1 MGENTM
7 SEPEDGVKGYEPMSI
22 YERIKAD
29 IVQPYYV
36 DNFPNDGQRFVAWY
50 LRNIYG
56 LNTVQAKDCIT
67 DGPGDKQ
74 IDAVFV
80 DDQAQ
85 IVYIIQGKFYSGA
98 TIDAQPLREVLS
110 SWMLIKDLAKLQE
123 SANDKLQAKISEIST
138 AIEDDYHI
146 CFELLTT
153 SSLTESAQGDLLAYN
168 RQLAEDEKLSAS
180 IVLVDS
186 DILQSRLDEAL
197 NHARPYINFEF
208 RVESDKVLQMTI
220 DGTKAAI
227 VALSL
232 HECLRIPGIKD
243 GALFR
248 KNVRQSLGSNKV
260 NRGIAKTIK
269 TDPGEFFFLHNGIT
283 AICSKMTYA
292 EGILH
297 VKELNVVN
305 GCQSLSTILNCSESV
320 KKADNAYIM
329 FRFYEISDADRA
341 DRISTSTNSQTA
353 VKARDLRSNDKFVLA
368 LKKAYEQMY
377 PDGCFVTKRGEEPD
391 IAKYNSAHIVYL
403 TNLGKELIAWHSQ
416 RPTMSYSE
424 NRVFDVYF
432 DQLFHREYK
441 PEDVQ
446 ALAELHKA
454 ILPYWEPDSL
464 KSLDETLITIKA
476 YGPYHHLFAIS
487 MVFCELNKMNE
498 GVPSPSLALQK
509 LKNSGLLD
517 QVVGLAGQCVSSALR
532 LAVEEAASD
541 NKPLNTQNWS
551 KNKNSLKEI
560 RAQVRAALTP
570 NIMWPGSVDQIKK
583 YATALHLPNEAFE
596 ARWTAD

>member
-1 MGENTM
+1 M
-7 SEPEDGVKGYEPMSI
+7 PVQPISI
-22 YERIKAD
+22 YERIRSD
-29 IVQPYYV
+29 ISQPYYV
-36 DNFPNDGQRFVAWY
+36 EQFPNDGQRFVAWY

-74 IDAVFV
+74 IDAVYV

-85 IVYIIQGKFYSGA
+85 TAYIIQGKFYSGPSV
-98 TIDAQPLREVLS
+98 DAAPLREVLS
-110 SWMLIKDLAKLQE
+110 SWMLIKDLPKLQE
-123 SANDKLQAKISEIST
+123 SANDKLQSKITELAT
-138 AIEDDYHI
+138 AIEEDYHI

-153 SSLTESAQGDLLAYN
+153 SSLTPSAQDDLAAYN
-168 RQLAEDEKLSAS
+168 KQLTEDDKLSAA

-186 DILQSRLDEAL
+186 DLLQARLEEAL
-197 NHARPYINFEF
+197 DHARPYINHEF
-208 RVESDKVLQMTI
+208 RVESDKVIQMQI
-220 DGTKAAI
+220 GETKVAI
-227 VALSL
+227 VALPL
-232 HECLRIPGIKD
+232 RECLRIPGIKD
-243 GALFR
+243 GSLFR

-260 NRGIAKTIK
+260 NRGIARTIK
-269 TDPGEFFFLHNGIT
+269 NEPGEFFFLHNGIT
-283 AICSKMTYA
+283 AICSAMEYMD
-292 EGILH
+292 GILR

-305 GCQSLSTILNCSESV
+305 GCQSLSTILNCSESA
-320 KKADNAYIM
+320 KKADDAYIM
-329 FRFYEISDADRA
+329 FRFYEISDTDRA
-341 DRISTSTNSQTA
+341 DSISTSTNSQTA

-368 LKKAYEQMY
+368 LKKAYEQRY
-377 PDGCFVTKRGEEPD
+377 PDGYFVTKRGEEPNT
-391 IAKYNSAHIVYL
+391 AKYNSAHIVYL

-432 DQLFHREYK
+432 DQLFHRDYK

-464 KSLDETLITIKA
+464 KSLDENLITIKA

-487 MVFCELNKMNE
+487 MVFCELNKMSE

-509 LKNSGLLD
+509 LKDSGLLD

-532 LAVEEAASD
+532 LAVEDAAAV

-570 NIMWPGSVDQIKK
+570 NIMWPGSVEQIKK
-583 YATALHLPNEAFE
+583 YAEALHLPNDAFE
-596 ARWTAD
+596 MRWTAD

>member
-1 MGENTM
+1 MG
-7 SEPEDGVKGYEPMSI
+7 I
-22 YERIKAD
+22 YEKIKVD
-29 IVQPYYV
+29 IAQPYYV
-36 DNFPNDGQRFVAWY
+36 DNFPNEGQRFVAWY

-74 IDAVFV
+74 IDAVYV

-85 IVYIIQGKFYSGA
+85 TAYIIQGKFYSGP
-98 TIDAQPLREVLS
+98 TVDAAPLREVLS
-110 SWMLIKDLAKLQE
+110 SWMLIKDLPKLQE
-123 SANDKLQAKISEIST
+123 SANDKLQSKITELAT
-138 AIEDDYHI
+138 AIDEDYHI

-153 SSLTESAQGDLLAYN
+153 SSLTASAQDDLVAYN

-180 IVLVDS
+180 IILVDA
-186 DILQSRLDEAL
+186 DLLQSRLDEAL
-197 NHARPYINFEF
+197 DHARPYINYEF
-208 RVESDKVLQMTI
+208 PVEGDKILQMQLG
-220 DGTKAAI
+220 DTKVAI
-227 VALSL
+227 VALPL
-232 HECLRIPGIKD
+232 RECLRIPGIKD
-243 GALFR
+243 GTLFR

-260 NRGIAKTIK
+260 NRGIARTIK

-283 AICSKMTYA
+283 AICSEMIYID
-292 EGILH
+292 GILC

-305 GCQSLSTILNCSESV
+305 GCQSLSTILNCSESA
-320 KKADNAYIM
+320 KKANDAYIM
-329 FRFYEISDADRA
+329 FRFYEISDTERA
-341 DRISTSTNSQTA
+341 DSISTSTNSQTA

-368 LKKAYEQMY
+368 LKKAYEQRY
-377 PDGCFVTKRGEEPD
+377 PDGYFVTKRGEEPNT
-391 IAKYNSAHIVYL
+391 AKYNTAHIVYL
-403 TNLGKELIAWHSQ
+403 TDLGKELIAWHSQ

-432 DQLFHREYK
+432 DQLFHREYG

-464 KSLDETLITIKA
+464 KSLDENLITIKA
-476 YGPYHHLFAIS
+476 YGPYHHLFAVS
-487 MVFCELNKMNE
+487 MVFCELNKMSE
-498 GVPSPSLALQK
+498 GVPSPSIALQK
-509 LKNSGLLD
+509 LKDSGLLE
-517 QVVGLAGQCVSSALR
+517 QVVSLAGQCVSTALR
-532 LAVEEAASD
+532 LAVEEAASV

-570 NIMWPGSVDQIKK
+570 NIMWPGSVEQIKK
-583 YATALHLPNEAFE
+583 YAEALHLPNEAFE
-596 ARWTAD
+596 TRWTAD

>member
-1 MGENTM
+1 MG
-7 SEPEDGVKGYEPMSI
+7 I
-22 YERIKAD
+22 YEKIKVD
-29 IVQPYYV
+29 IAQPYYV
-36 DNFPNDGQRFVAWY
+36 DNFPNEGQRFVAWY

-74 IDAVFV
+74 IDAVYV

-85 IVYIIQGKFYSGA
+85 TAYIIQGKFYSGP
-98 TIDAQPLREVLS
+98 TVDAAPLREVLS
-110 SWMLIKDLAKLQE
+110 SWMLIKDLPKLQE
-123 SANDKLQAKISEIST
+123 SANDKLQSKITELAT
-138 AIEDDYHI
+138 AIDEDYHI

-153 SSLTESAQGDLLAYN
+153 SSLTASAQDDLVAYN

-180 IVLVDS
+180 IILVDA
-186 DILQSRLDEAL
+186 DLLQSRLDEAL
-197 NHARPYINFEF
+197 DHARPYINYEF
-208 RVESDKVLQMTI
+208 PVEGDKILQMQLG
-220 DGTKAAI
+220 DTKVAI
-227 VALSL
+227 VALPL
-232 HECLRIPGIKD
+232 RECLRIPGIKE
-243 GALFR
+243 GTLFR

-260 NRGIAKTIK
+260 NRGIARTIK

-283 AICSKMTYA
+283 AICSEMIYID
-292 EGILH
+292 GILC

-305 GCQSLSTILNCSESV
+305 GCQSLSTILNCSESA
-320 KKADNAYIM
+320 KKANDAYIM
-329 FRFYEISDADRA
+329 FRFYEISDTERA
-341 DRISTSTNSQTA
+341 DSISTSTNSQTA

-368 LKKAYEQMY
+368 LKKAYEQRY
-377 PDGCFVTKRGEEPD
+377 PDGYFVTKRGEEPNT
-391 IAKYNSAHIVYL
+391 AKYNTAHIVYL
-403 TNLGKELIAWHSQ
+403 TDLGKELIAWHSQ

-432 DQLFHREYK
+432 DQLFHREYR

-464 KSLDETLITIKA
+464 KRLDENLITIKA
-476 YGPYHHLFAIS
+476 YGPYHHLFAVS
-487 MVFCELNKMNE
+487 MVFCELNKMSE
-498 GVPSPSLALQK
+498 GVPSPSIALQK
-509 LKNSGLLD
+509 LKDSGLLE
-517 QVVGLAGQCVSSALR
+517 QVVSLAGQCVSTALR
-532 LAVEEAASD
+532 LAVEEAASV

-570 NIMWPGSVDQIKK
+570 NIMWPGSVEQIKK
-583 YATALHLPNEAFE
+583 YAEALHLPNEAFE
-596 ARWTAD
+596 TRWTAD

>member
-1 MGENTM
+1 MG
-7 SEPEDGVKGYEPMSI
+7 I
-22 YERIKAD
+22 YEKIKVD
-29 IVQPYYV
+29 IAQPYYV
-36 DNFPNDGQRFVAWY
+36 DNFPNEGQRFVAWY

-74 IDAVFV
+74 IDAVYV

-85 IVYIIQGKFYSGA
+85 TAYIIQGKFYSGP
-98 TIDAQPLREVLS
+98 TVDAAPLREVLS
-110 SWMLIKDLAKLQE
+110 SWMLIKDLPKLQE
-123 SANDKLQAKISEIST
+123 SANDKLQSKITELAT
-138 AIEDDYHI
+138 AIDEDYHI

-153 SSLTESAQGDLLAYN
+153 SSLTASAQDDLVAYN

-180 IVLVDS
+180 IILVDA
-186 DILQSRLDEAL
+186 DLLQSRLDEAL
-197 NHARPYINFEF
+197 DHARSYINYEF
-208 RVESDKVLQMTI
+208 PVEGDKILQMQLG
-220 DGTKAAI
+220 DTKVAI
-227 VALSL
+227 VALPL
-232 HECLRIPGIKD
+232 RECLRIPGIKD
-243 GALFR
+243 GTLFR

-260 NRGIAKTIK
+260 NRGIARTIK

-283 AICSKMTYA
+283 AICSEMIYID
-292 EGILH
+292 GILC

-305 GCQSLSTILNCSESV
+305 GCQSLSTILNCSESA
-320 KKADNAYIM
+320 KKANDAYIM
-329 FRFYEISDADRA
+329 FRFYEISDTERA
-341 DRISTSTNSQTA
+341 DSISISTNSQTA

-368 LKKAYEQMY
+368 LKKAYEQRY
-377 PDGCFVTKRGEEPD
+377 PDGYFVTKRGEEPNT
-391 IAKYNSAHIVYL
+391 AKYNTAHIVYL
-403 TNLGKELIAWHSQ
+403 TDLGKELIAWHSQ

-432 DQLFHREYK
+432 DQLFHREYG

-464 KSLDETLITIKA
+464 KSLDENLITIKA
-476 YGPYHHLFAIS
+476 YGPYHHLFAVS
-487 MVFCELNKMNE
+487 MVFCELNKMSE
-498 GVPSPSLALQK
+498 GVPSPSIALQK
-509 LKNSGLLD
+509 LKDSGLLE
-517 QVVGLAGQCVSSALR
+517 QVVSLAGQCVSTALR
-532 LAVEEAASD
+532 LAVEEAASV

-570 NIMWPGSVDQIKK
+570 NIMWPGSVEQIKK
-583 YATALHLPNEAFE
+583 YAEALHLPNEAFE
-596 ARWTAD
+596 TRWTAD

>member
-1 MGENTM
+1 M
-7 SEPEDGVKGYEPMSI
+7 PVQPISI
-22 YERIKAD
+22 YERIRSD
-29 IVQPYYV
+29 ISQPYYV
-36 DNFPNDGQRFVAWY
+36 EQFPNDGQRFVAWY

-74 IDAVFV
+74 IDAVYV

-85 IVYIIQGKFYSGA
+85 TAYIIQGKFYSGPSV
-98 TIDAQPLREVLS
+98 DAAPLREVLS
-110 SWMLIKDLAKLQE
+110 SWMLIKDLPKLQE
-123 SANDKLQAKISEIST
+123 SANDKLQSKITELAT
-138 AIEDDYHI
+138 AIEEDYHI

-153 SSLTESAQGDLLAYN
+153 SSLTPSAQDDLAAYN
-168 RQLAEDEKLSAS
+168 KQLTEDDKLSAA

-186 DILQSRLDEAL
+186 DLLQARLEEAL
-197 NHARPYINFEF
+197 DHARPYINHEF
-208 RVESDKVLQMTI
+208 RVESDKVIQMQI
-220 DGTKAAI
+220 GETKVAI
-227 VALSL
+227 VALPL
-232 HECLRIPGIKD
+232 RECLRIPGIKD
-243 GALFR
+243 GSLFR
-248 KNVRQSLGSNKV
+248 KNVRQALGSNKV
-260 NRGIAKTIK
+260 NRGIARTIK
-269 TDPGEFFFLHNGIT
+269 NEPGEFFFLHNGIT
-283 AICSKMTYA
+283 AICSAMEYTDG
-292 EGILH
+292 ELR

-305 GCQSLSTILNCSESV
+305 GCQSLSTILNCSESA
-320 KKADNAYIM
+320 KKADDAYIM
-329 FRFYEISDADRA
+329 FRFYEISDTDRA
-341 DRISTSTNSQTA
+341 DSISTSTNSQTA

-368 LKKAYEQMY
+368 LKKAYEQRY
-377 PDGCFVTKRGEEPD
+377 PDGYFATKRGEEPNT
-391 IAKYNSAHIVYL
+391 AKYNSAHIVYL

-432 DQLFHREYK
+432 DQLFHRDYK

-464 KSLDETLITIKA
+464 KSLDENLITIKA

-487 MVFCELNKMNE
+487 MVFCELNKMSE

-509 LKNSGLLD
+509 LKDSGLLD

-532 LAVEEAASD
+532 LAVEDAAAV

-570 NIMWPGSVDQIKK
+570 NIMWPGSVEQIKK
-583 YATALHLPNEAFE
+583 YAEALHLPNDAFE
-596 ARWTAD
+596 MRWTVD